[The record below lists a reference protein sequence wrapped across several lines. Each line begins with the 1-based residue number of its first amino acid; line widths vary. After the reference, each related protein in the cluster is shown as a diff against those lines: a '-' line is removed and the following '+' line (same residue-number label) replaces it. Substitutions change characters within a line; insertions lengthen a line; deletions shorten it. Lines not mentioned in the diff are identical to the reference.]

1 MIWRYASKTELK
13 LNKLFW
19 EQTIPTHRFYGRKL
33 TQSMALF
40 LAFLKTLFKPS
51 LPTIDLLIMCALTPL
66 T

>member
-19 EQTIPTHRFYGRKL
+19 EQTIPVLWQKTNSISYAF
-33 TQSMALF
+33 F
-40 LAFLKTLFKPS
+40 LAFVKTLFKPS
-51 LPTIDLLIMCALTPL
+51 LPTIDLLTICALTPL